1 MTYDLVLVGGLVVD
15 VDRIEQADIGVK
27 DGRIATIGA
36 LTGEPAVEAI
46 DIRGLHV
53 MPGIIDTQVH
63 FREPGLEHKE
73 DLSSG
78 SLAALY
84 GGVTTFFEM
93 PNTKPNTTTAE
104 TLSDKLHRASS
115 RCFSNYGF
123 FVGASSENLDDLASL
138 EQLPGSPGIKVFM
151 GSSTGSLLVQS
162 DSDLHKMASHGRR
175 RFSVHAEDEA
185 RLRERAHMMG
195 PGIQGVR
202 DHCFIRDEVAAEI
215 ATRRI
220 VEICRQTGRP
230 GHILHVSTAGEAQS
244 IPEFK
249 RHADMT
255 FEVTPQHLIMNDEWY
270 DRLGSRVQMNPPI
283 RSERNR
289 EAIERAFM
297 AGHFDV
303 IGSDHAPHTIEEKS
317 GAYPDSPSGMPGVQ
331 TTLGV
336 MLNLVAEGKCDLPML
351 VRMMA
356 RRPAELFGIRD
367 RGRISVGHHADLV
380 VFDPTKRFIVESG
393 WLKSKCGWSPFEG
406 LELRGKPRHVIV
418 NGHVALR
425 DGVHDSTPRGTMVEY
440 TWK

>member
-1 MTYDLVLVGGLVVD
+1 MTYDLVLTGGLVVD
-15 VDRIEQADIGVK
+15 VDRIEEADIGVK
-27 DGRIATIGA
+27 DGRIIAIGGLA
-36 LTGEPAVEAI
+36 SEPAAELI

-73 DLSSG
+73 DLASG

-104 TLSDKLHRASS
+104 TLTDKLSRASG
-115 RCFSNYGF
+115 RCYSNYGF

-138 EQLPGSPGIKVFM
+138 ERLPGSPGIKVFM

-162 DSDLHKMASHGRR
+162 DADLLKMASHGSH

-185 RLRERAHMMG
+185 RLRERANMMG

-230 GHILHVSTAGEAQS
+230 GHILHVSTAGEALS

-249 RHADMT
+249 LRANMT
-255 FEVTPQHLIMNDEWY
+255 FEVTPQHLIMNGEWY
-270 DRLGSRVQMNPPI
+270 DRLGTLVQMNPPI

-289 EAIERAFM
+289 EAIERAFL

-303 IGSDHAPHTIEEKS
+303 IGSDHAPHTREEKS
-317 GAYPDSPSGMPGVQ
+317 AAYPNSPSGMPGVQ

-336 MLNLVAEGKCDLPML
+336 MLNLVAQGKCDLPTL
-351 VRMMA
+351 ARMMA
-356 RRPAELFGIRD
+356 HRPAELFGIRE
-367 RGRISVGHHADLV
+367 RGRIVLGYHADLV
-380 VFDPTKRFIVESG
+380 VFDPAQRFIVESS

-406 LELRGKPRHVIV
+406 MELRGKPRHVIV
-418 NGHVALR
+418 NGRVALR
-425 DGVHDSTPRGTMVEY
+425 EGEHDSTPRGTMVEY